1 MKTAHKFLE
10 VKDLK
15 TQFNTPEGTVYA
27 VNGVS
32 FSLDEGETLAV
43 VGESG
48 CGKSVTM
55 MSIMKLIQMPPGK
68 IVGGEVI
75 FRDSDLLKLSEDA
88 MEQIRGREI
97 AMIFQDPMTSLNPV
111 LTVGRQLTETLRTHT
126 PMTPEQCRD
135 RAVNLLELVG
145 IPDAKKRL
153 DDYPHQF
160 SGGMRQRVMIAMSL
174 ACTPSLL
181 IADEPTTALDVTIQA
196 QIVELVKD
204 LKKSVGMAMIWIT
217 HDLGVVAG
225 MADRVLVMYAGYVV
239 EEAPVDDLY
248 ENTLHPY
255 TLALLQALPRAD
267 RRRDQNLKSIKG
279 SPPNLLVEPRGC
291 PFAPRCEF
299 VQEKCLNEN
308 PILEEFEPKHK
319 VACWVDV
326 KTGALR

>member
-111 LTVGRQLTETLRTHT
+111 LTVGRQITETLRTHT

-135 RAVNLLELVG
+135 RAAQLLELVESQTQLNG
-145 IPDAKKRL
+145 W
-153 DDYPHQF
+153 
-160 SGGMRQRVMIAMSL
+160 M
-174 ACTPSLL
+174 
-181 IADEPTTALDVTIQA
+181 
-196 QIVELVKD
+196 
-204 LKKSVGMAMIWIT
+204 IT
-217 HDLGVVAG
+217 HISF
-225 MADRVLVMYAGYVV
+225 
-239 EEAPVDDLY
+239 
-248 ENTLHPY
+248 
-255 TLALLQALPRAD
+255 LA
-267 RRRDQNLKSIKG
+267 
-279 SPPNLLVEPRGC
+279 
-291 PFAPRCEF
+291 
-299 VQEKCLNEN
+299 
-308 PILEEFEPKHK
+308 
-319 VACWVDV
+319 ACANV
-326 KTGALR
+326 